1 MKETVMIGNTVNH
14 KHVFITL
21 KVIPMSSMYLT
32 KLVICSLNK
41 HRQ

>member
-1 MKETVMIGNTVNH
+1 MKYTVMIDNAANH

-21 KVIPMSSMYLT
+21 KAIPISSLYLA